1 MPRPP
6 DFLAQWPN
14 SRLKDDP
21 NHQRLLAKMKE
32 SDGKPM
38 SREQRR
44 KQMISWVYGQ
54 LPARLGISMEE
65 VEEHLKDFL

>member
-1 MPRPP
+1 
-6 DFLAQWPN
+6 
-14 SRLKDDP
+14 
-21 NHQRLLAKMKE
+21 MKE
-32 SDGKPM
+32 SAGKPM

-65 VEEHLKDFL
+65 VEEHLKDYL